1 MRLIDAD
8 AFDEWLQKHEEAA
21 ALLEAADSDVFV
33 DKDRKTYYSTQSFRD
48 VMRYRPTI
56 KINDKESDTEMMPT
70 TYSNT
75 ICPKCHSTEVVWNF
89 NSMKDPAL
97 ECMKCHHKFDPPI
110 YQPTSKYKIITL
122 CGSTRF
128 RDTFLWIQKELTLAG
143 YIVISVGCFGH
154 YENESEQKRIEE
166 KKTMLDDMHKCKIDM
181 ADAIFVINQDNYIG
195 KSTESEIKYACE
207 HHKEIYYLI
216 PPREEKINAYYS

>member
-1 MRLIDAD
+1 M
-8 AFDEWLQKHEEAA
+8 
-21 ALLEAADSDVFV
+21 
-33 DKDRKTYYSTQSFRD
+33 
-48 VMRYRPTI
+48 
-56 KINDKESDTEMMPT
+56 ESY

-166 KKTMLDDMHKCKIDM
+166 KKTIVEDLK
-181 ADAIFVINQDNYIG
+181 VISLGFDKTSAEPFSCNSFNVALNGVFLTQSLNSISDG
-195 KSTESEIKYACE
+195 
-207 HHKEIYYLI
+207 
-216 PPREEKINAYYS
+216 

>member
-1 MRLIDAD
+1 MI
-8 AFDEWLQKHEEAA
+8 
-21 ALLEAADSDVFV
+21 
-33 DKDRKTYYSTQSFRD
+33 TT
-48 VMRYRPTI
+48 
-56 KINDKESDTEMMPT
+56 ESV

-75 ICPKCHSTEVVWNF
+75 ICPKCHSTEVIWNF
-89 NSMKDPAL
+89 SSKKDPAL
-97 ECMKCHHKFDPPI
+97 ECLNCHHRFNPPI
-110 YQPTSKYKIITL
+110 YPPTSKYKIITL

-154 YENESEQKRIEE
+154 YENENEQKRIEE

-195 KSTESEIKYACE
+195 KSTASEIKYARE
-207 HHKEIYYLI
+207 HHKEVYYLI
-216 PPREEKINAYYS
+216 PPKEENINAYHS